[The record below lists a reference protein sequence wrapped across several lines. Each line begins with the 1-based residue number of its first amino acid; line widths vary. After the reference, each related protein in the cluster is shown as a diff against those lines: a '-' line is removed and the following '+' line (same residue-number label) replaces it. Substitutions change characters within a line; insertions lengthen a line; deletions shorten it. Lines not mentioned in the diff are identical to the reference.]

1 MGVCVSAQRRAL
13 QEEKQ
18 INDVISRELVEAR
31 NQTRQ
36 HYFVS
41 MLGLPNVGKRT
52 FWSQWKNIHNGY
64 TLAERRAAVSA
75 VHRFVIRAMQKLLHR
90 SEVLAQQHDDVILVT
105 DQALHAKH
113 FILQLD
119 HEARIEG
126 QVGEWL
132 QELWA
137 TPGIQATH
145 QIESKSPSQDSKYQP
160 TESKHFFDGLD
171 VIQRPD
177 YLPNNQDILY
187 ALGPTTSIFE
197 LPCPRHRGYALTLLL
212 TSPRTTPHSKFLP
225 CFTTPTALI
234 YVVSLSDYDQP
245 SLNLDP
251 PMTLLHEA
259 LNDFEAY
266 CYRPSFLL
274 TKTIIVLMNKLD
286 EFKEKLKKVDLRVC
300 FPEYSGSSVEA
311 ACEFIGDAF
320 KRRVRERRLNV
331 YPISVCALE
340 NNDVLESVKDII
352 VRQLIP
358 GCAGFDTY

>member
-126 QVGEWL
+126 QV
-132 QELWA
+132 
-137 TPGIQATH
+137 
-145 QIESKSPSQDSKYQP
+145 
-160 TESKHFFDGLD
+160 
-171 VIQRPD
+171 
-177 YLPNNQDILY
+177 
-187 ALGPTTSIFE
+187 
-197 LPCPRHRGYALTLLL
+197 
-212 TSPRTTPHSKFLP
+212 
-225 CFTTPTALI
+225 
-234 YVVSLSDYDQP
+234 
-245 SLNLDP
+245 
-251 PMTLLHEA
+251 
-259 LNDFEAY
+259 
-266 CYRPSFLL
+266 
-274 TKTIIVLMNKLD
+274 
-286 EFKEKLKKVDLRVC
+286 
-300 FPEYSGSSVEA
+300 
-311 ACEFIGDAF
+311 
-320 KRRVRERRLNV
+320 
-331 YPISVCALE
+331 
-340 NNDVLESVKDII
+340 
-352 VRQLIP
+352 
-358 GCAGFDTY
+358 